1 MTSCINSRAAT
12 EADKTNLSAS
22 ERRFQVDHNGLE
34 YRKSEF
40 DTVFKY
46 APVKGLGYEKGVVRR
61 DPTTIIKIGDLY
73 YVWYTY
79 MDKPRV
85 GPDRADE
92 TRPAGPGIRRP
103 EIVHGT
109 LGTSFDPE
117 KESICGPKFGTSD
130 PMVVVRDGKYRMYYK
145 GNTGYKRRNG
155 ELDRG
160 IFCDLAIARRPGGPL
175 IPRPQNPV
183 INSRHETLLWPY
195 KEGVAALV
203 TVDGHEKSTIQY
215 APDGVNFEVKNII
228 EVPPEAGAV
237 YCPDKYANTTNG
249 QGVTWG
255 LCHARKEF
263 HEKPYIQENCLVRF
277 KCDLHQD
284 IHRHQFKTQNFRFTT
299 DTLFSG
305 KNRVKA
311 ADLRDNESPLP
322 DGGDFLDEVFAHP
335 EYD

>member
-1 MTSCINSRAAT
+1 MKRVWCAAIRLPLSRSAIFIMYGTLIWISHGSDRT
-12 EADKTNLSAS
+12 ERMRLAQPDLGYGVRKLYMELWTPL
-22 ERRFQVDHNGLE
+22 LT
-34 YRKSEF
+34 RKSK
-40 DTVFKY
+40 VFAARNL
-46 APVKGLGYEKGVVRR
+46 APEMRW
-61 DPTTIIKIGDLY
+61 PSS
-73 YVWYTY
+73 
-79 MDKPRV
+79 
-85 GPDRADE
+85 
-92 TRPAGPGIRRP
+92 
-103 EIVHGT
+103 GT
-109 LGTSFDPE
+109 ENTG
-117 KESICGPKFGTSD
+117 C
-130 PMVVVRDGKYRMYYK
+130 YK
-145 GNTGYKRRNG
+145 GNTGYRRGNG

-160 IFCDLAIARRPGGPL
+160 IFCDLAIARKPGGPL
-175 IPRPQNPV
+175 IPHPENPV
-183 INSRHETLLWPY
+183 LNSGHETLLWPY

-237 YCPDKYANTTNG
+237 YCPDKYANTTND

>member
-61 DPTTIIKIGDLY
+61 DRTTIIKIGDLY

-109 LGTSFDPE
+109 LDTSFDPE
-117 KESICGPKFGTSD
+117 KQSVCGPKFGARD
-130 PMVVVRDGKYRMYYK
+130 AMAIVRDGKYRMLQGK
-145 GNTGYKRRNG
+145 HRLQKRKRR
-155 ELDRG
+155 
-160 IFCDLAIARRPGGPL
+160 I
-175 IPRPQNPV
+175 
-183 INSRHETLLWPY
+183 
-195 KEGVAALV
+195 
-203 TVDGHEKSTIQY
+203 
-215 APDGVNFEVKNII
+215 
-228 EVPPEAGAV
+228 
-237 YCPDKYANTTNG
+237 G
-249 QGVTWG
+249 QGN
-255 LCHARKEF
+255 L
-263 HEKPYIQENCLVRF
+263 L
-277 KCDLHQD
+277 
-284 IHRHQFKTQNFRFTT
+284 
-299 DTLFSG
+299 
-305 KNRVKA
+305 
-311 ADLRDNESPLP
+311 
-322 DGGDFLDEVFAHP
+322 
-335 EYD
+335 